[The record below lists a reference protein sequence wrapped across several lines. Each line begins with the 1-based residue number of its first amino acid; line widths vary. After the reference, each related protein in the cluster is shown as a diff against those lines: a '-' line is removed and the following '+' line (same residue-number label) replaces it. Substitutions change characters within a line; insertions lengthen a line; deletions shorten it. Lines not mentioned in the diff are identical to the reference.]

1 MKRKYHILSIIIS
14 AALLAGCL
22 SACGESGTI
31 GGSSSDENT
40 AATVTGGDAATTPD
54 TTADVEAPDVSG
66 ATTIALSGQSATATG
81 TGAEV
86 TDGMVTITAG
96 GTYVVTGTMT
106 EGRILVNAPKEEVT
120 LVLQDAAITCST
132 GSPLYVYK
140 SKATTLYLPEG
151 TASTLTDGTDYTFSD
166 SYSSAEEEEPNACL
180 YSKSDLVIAGSGSLT
195 VNANYNNG
203 ITGKDTL
210 FIQKAS
216 VTVNAVNHGINGKDS
231 LTIKDADITVTSGG
245 DALRSTNDSDTT
257 LGYLVITGSAL
268 KLTAGEDGIQAETTL
283 TISGGTATVTTAG
296 GAGQSISDDTSAK
309 GLKAGT
315 QVTVTGGTFQLNC
328 CDDAIHS
335 NGDVTISG
343 GSFTI
348 ATGDDGMHADD
359 TLSISSGTIDITRSY
374 EGLEGAKVLI
384 SGGKISIVASD
395 DGINAAG
402 GSDQSGSG
410 GFGFAPDSF
419 GGSGDY
425 LIRISGGVVTV
436 NASGDGIDSNGDI
449 EVTGGELYISGP
461 TSNGDGTIDCDGS
474 ATITGGIVVAAG
486 STGMA
491 ENFGTASTQGSILV
505 NLSGSAGQT
514 ITLKDSDGNILASF
528 TPAKAFGCVVVSAP
542 GVAQGGTY
550 TIAAGGASTTVT
562 MESLI
567 YGSGMGGFGG
577 MGGGMGGPV
586 IIGDVPDLNQYRIE
600 YNESVQH
607 LETLANALAK
617 VAGFP
622 QESAAPGQT
631 VATAAVAAAAA
642 AATAPT
648 DAVAEIKK
656 YKDLLD
662 SGIIT
667 EEEFTAKKKQLMG
680 I

>member
-1 MKRKYHILSIIIS
+1 M
-14 AALLAGCL
+14 
-22 SACGESGTI
+22 
-31 GGSSSDENT
+31 
-40 AATVTGGDAATTPD
+40 TGGDAATTPD

-66 ATTIALSGQSATATG
+66 ATTIALSGQSATSTG

-180 YSKSDLVIAGSGSLT
+180 YSKSDLIIAGSGSLT

-216 VTVNAVNHGINGKDS
+216 VTVTAVNHGINGKDS

-359 TLSISSGTIDITRSY
+359 TLSISNGTIDITRSY

-410 GFGFAPDSF
+410 GFGFVPDAF

-505 NLSGSAGQT
+505 NLSGSAGQA

-550 TIAAGGASTTVT
+550 TIAAGGVSTTVT

-577 MGGGMGGPV
+577 MGGGMG
-586 IIGDVPDLNQYRIE
+586 D
-600 YNESVQH
+600 
-607 LETLANALAK
+607 
-617 VAGFP
+617 
-622 QESAAPGQT
+622 PGNR
-631 VATAAVAAAAA
+631 
-642 AATAPT
+642 
-648 DAVAEIKK
+648 
-656 YKDLLD
+656 
-662 SGIIT
+662 G
-667 EEEFTAKKKQLMG
+667 
-680 I
+680 

>member
-1 MKRKYHILSIIIS
+1 MKRKYRILSIIIS

-22 SACGESGTI
+22 SACGESGTAT

-40 AATVTGGDAATTPD
+40 AATVTGGD
-54 TTADVEAPDVSG
+54 V
-66 ATTIALSGQSATATG
+66 TTIALSGQSATATG

-86 TDGMVTITAG
+86 TDGVVTITAG

-106 EGRILVNAPKEEVT
+106 EGRVLVNAPKEEVT
-120 LVLQDAAITCST
+120 LVLQDASITCST

-216 VTVNAVNHGINGKDS
+216 VTVTAVNHGINGKDS

-245 DALRSTNDSDTT
+245 DALRSTYDSDPT

-315 QVTVTGGTFQLNC
+315 QVTVTGGILQLNC

-348 ATGDDGMHADD
+348 ATSDDGMHADD

-402 GSDQSGSG
+402 GSDQSGFG
-410 GFGFAPDSF
+410 GFGFAPDAF

-425 LIRISGGVVTV
+425 LIRISGGAVTV

-505 NLSGSAGQT
+505 NLSGSTGQT
-514 ITLKDSDGNILASF
+514 ITLKDSDGDILASF

-577 MGGGMGGPV
+577 MGGGMGGP
-586 IIGDVPDLNQYRIE
+586 GNR
-600 YNESVQH
+600 
-607 LETLANALAK
+607 
-617 VAGFP
+617 G
-622 QESAAPGQT
+622 
-631 VATAAVAAAAA
+631 
-642 AATAPT
+642 
-648 DAVAEIKK
+648 
-656 YKDLLD
+656 
-662 SGIIT
+662 
-667 EEEFTAKKKQLMG
+667 
-680 I
+680 

>member
-22 SACGESGTI
+22 SACGESSTI

-40 AATVTGGDAATTPD
+40 AAAVTTPD

-66 ATTIALSGQSATATG
+66 ATTITLSGQSAAATG
-81 TGAEV
+81 TSAEV
-86 TDGMVTITAG
+86 TDGVVTITAG

-120 LVLQDAAITCST
+120 LVLQDASITCST

-216 VTVNAVNHGINGKDS
+216 VTVTAVNHGINGKDS
-231 LTIKDADITVTSGG
+231 LTIKNADITVTSGG
-245 DALRSTNDSDTT
+245 DALRSTNDSDPT

-328 CDDAIHS
+328 CDDTIHS
-335 NGDVTISG
+335 NGDVTI
-343 GSFTI
+343 
-348 ATGDDGMHADD
+348 
-359 TLSISSGTIDITRSY
+359 
-374 EGLEGAKVLI
+374 
-384 SGGKISIVASD
+384 
-395 DGINAAG
+395 
-402 GSDQSGSG
+402 
-410 GFGFAPDSF
+410 
-419 GGSGDY
+419 
-425 LIRISGGVVTV
+425 
-436 NASGDGIDSNGDI
+436 
-449 EVTGGELYISGP
+449 
-461 TSNGDGTIDCDGS
+461 DCDGS
-474 ATITGGIVVAAG
+474 VVAAG

-577 MGGGMGGPV
+577 MGDPGNMGGGQQPPQGGMGGPDKR
-586 IIGDVPDLNQYRIE
+586 G
-600 YNESVQH
+600 
-607 LETLANALAK
+607 
-617 VAGFP
+617 
-622 QESAAPGQT
+622 
-631 VATAAVAAAAA
+631 
-642 AATAPT
+642 
-648 DAVAEIKK
+648 
-656 YKDLLD
+656 
-662 SGIIT
+662 
-667 EEEFTAKKKQLMG
+667 
-680 I
+680 

>member
-1 MKRKYHILSIIIS
+1 MKRKYRILSIIIS

-22 SACGESGTI
+22 SACGESGTAT

-54 TTADVEAPDVSG
+54 TTADMEAPDVSG
-66 ATTIALSGQSATATG
+66 ATTITLSGQSAAATG

-166 SYSSAEEEEPNACL
+166 SYSSAEEEEPNASL
-180 YSKSDLVIAGSGSLT
+180 YSKSDLIIAGSGSLT

-216 VTVNAVNHGINGKDS
+216 VTVTAVNHGINGKDS

-245 DALRSTNDSDTT
+245 DALRSTNDSDPT

-335 NGDVTISG
+335 NGDVTIS
-343 GSFTI
+343 
-348 ATGDDGMHADD
+348 
-359 TLSISSGTIDITRSY
+359 ISSGTIDITRSY

-410 GFGFAPDSF
+410 GFGFAPDAF

-577 MGGGMGGPV
+577 MGDPGNMGGGQQP
-586 IIGDVPDLNQYRIE
+586 
-600 YNESVQH
+600 
-607 LETLANALAK
+607 
-617 VAGFP
+617 P
-622 QESAAPGQT
+622 QGGVGGPGNR
-631 VATAAVAAAAA
+631 
-642 AATAPT
+642 
-648 DAVAEIKK
+648 
-656 YKDLLD
+656 
-662 SGIIT
+662 G
-667 EEEFTAKKKQLMG
+667 
-680 I
+680 

>member
-1 MKRKYHILSIIIS
+1 MKRKYRILSIIIS

-22 SACGESGTI
+22 SACGESGTAT

-40 AATVTGGDAATTPD
+40 AATVTGGD
-54 TTADVEAPDVSG
+54 V
-66 ATTIALSGQSATATG
+66 TTIALSGQSATATG

-86 TDGMVTITAG
+86 TDGVVTITAG

-106 EGRILVNAPKEEVT
+106 EGRVLVNAPKEEVT
-120 LVLQDAAITCST
+120 LVLQDASITCST

-216 VTVNAVNHGINGKDS
+216 VTVTAVNHGINGKDS

-245 DALRSTNDSDTT
+245 DALRSTYDSDPT

-335 NGDVTISG
+335 NGNVTISG

-402 GSDQSGSG
+402 GSDQSGFG
-410 GFGFAPDSF
+410 GFGFAPDAF

-505 NLSGSAGQT
+505 NLSGSAGQA

-577 MGGGMGGPV
+577 MGDPGNMGGGQQPPQGGMGGPDNR
-586 IIGDVPDLNQYRIE
+586 G
-600 YNESVQH
+600 
-607 LETLANALAK
+607 
-617 VAGFP
+617 
-622 QESAAPGQT
+622 
-631 VATAAVAAAAA
+631 
-642 AATAPT
+642 
-648 DAVAEIKK
+648 
-656 YKDLLD
+656 
-662 SGIIT
+662 
-667 EEEFTAKKKQLMG
+667 
-680 I
+680 

>member
-1 MKRKYHILSIIIS
+1 MKRKYCILSIIIS

-22 SACGESGTI
+22 SACGESGTAI

-66 ATTIALSGQSATATG
+66 ATTIALSGQSAAVTG

-216 VTVNAVNHGINGKDS
+216 VTVTAVNHGINGKDS

-245 DALRSTNDSDTT
+245 DALRSTNDSDPT
-257 LGYLVITGSAL
+257 LGYLVITGSVL

-296 GAGQSISDDTSAK
+296 GAGQSISDDISAK

-348 ATGDDGMHADD
+348 ATGDDGMHAMIP
-359 TLSISSGTIDITRSY
+359 SPSP
-374 EGLEGAKVLI
+374 AAPLI
-384 SGGKISIVASD
+384 SP
-395 DGINAAG
+395 AATRAWR
-402 GSDQSGSG
+402 
-410 GFGFAPDSF
+410 APRCS
-419 GGSGDY
+419 S
-425 LIRISGGVVTV
+425 
-436 NASGDGIDSNGDI
+436 
-449 EVTGGELYISGP
+449 P
-461 TSNGDGTIDCDGS
+461 
-474 ATITGGIVVAAG
+474 AAR
-486 STGMA
+486 SPSSPAM
-491 ENFGTASTQGSILV
+491 TASMPRAAAI
-505 NLSGSAGQT
+505 
-514 ITLKDSDGNILASF
+514 
-528 TPAKAFGCVVVSAP
+528 KA
-542 GVAQGGTY
+542 
-550 TIAAGGASTTVT
+550 
-562 MESLI
+562 
-567 YGSGMGGFGG
+567 
-577 MGGGMGGPV
+577 
-586 IIGDVPDLNQYRIE
+586 
-600 YNESVQH
+600 
-607 LETLANALAK
+607 ALA
-617 VAGFP
+617 ASASRRMP
-622 QESAAPGQT
+622 SAAPGIT
-631 VATAAVAAAAA
+631 SSVSPAAWSLSMPPATASI
-642 AATAPT
+642 PT
-648 DAVAEIKK
+648 VISK
-656 YKDLLD
+656 
-662 SGIIT
+662 
-667 EEEFTAKKKQLMG
+667 
-680 I
+680 

>member
-1 MKRKYHILSIIIS
+1 MKRKYRILSIIIS

-22 SACGESGTI
+22 SACGESGTAT

-40 AATVTGGDAATTPD
+40 AATVTGGD
-54 TTADVEAPDVSG
+54 V
-66 ATTIALSGQSATATG
+66 TTIALSGQSATATG

-86 TDGMVTITAG
+86 TDGVVTITAG
-96 GTYVVTGTMT
+96 GTYVVTDTMT
-106 EGRILVNAPKEEVT
+106 EGRVLVNAPKEEVT
-120 LVLQDAAITCST
+120 LVLQDASITCST

-216 VTVNAVNHGINGKDS
+216 VTVTAVNHGINGKDS

-245 DALRSTNDSDTT
+245 DALRSTYDSDPT

-315 QVTVTGGTFQLNC
+315 QVTVTGGILQLNC

-348 ATGDDGMHADD
+348 ATSDDGMHADD

-402 GSDQSGSG
+402 GSDQSGFG
-410 GFGFAPDSF
+410 GFGFAPDAF

-425 LIRISGGVVTV
+425 LIRISGGAVTV

-505 NLSGSAGQT
+505 NLSGSTGQT
-514 ITLKDSDGNILASF
+514 ITLKDSDGDILASF

-577 MGGGMGGPV
+577 MGGGMGGP
-586 IIGDVPDLNQYRIE
+586 GNR
-600 YNESVQH
+600 
-607 LETLANALAK
+607 
-617 VAGFP
+617 G
-622 QESAAPGQT
+622 
-631 VATAAVAAAAA
+631 
-642 AATAPT
+642 
-648 DAVAEIKK
+648 
-656 YKDLLD
+656 
-662 SGIIT
+662 
-667 EEEFTAKKKQLMG
+667 
-680 I
+680 

>member
-22 SACGESGTI
+22 SACGESGTAT

-66 ATTIALSGQSATATG
+66 ATTIALSGQSAAVTG

-86 TDGMVTITAG
+86 TDGVVTITAG

-120 LVLQDAAITCST
+120 LVLQDASITCST

-296 GAGQSISDDTSAK
+296 GAGQSISDDISAK

-328 CDDAIHS
+328 YDDAIHS

-384 SGGKISIVASD
+384 SGGNISLVASD

-410 GFGFAPDSF
+410 GFGFAPDAF

-436 NASGDGIDSNGDI
+436 NVSGDGIDSNGDI

-461 TSNGDGTIDCDGS
+461 TFNGDGTIDCDGS

-577 MGGGMGGPV
+577 MGGGMGDPGNMGGGQQPPQGGVGGP
-586 IIGDVPDLNQYRIE
+586 GNR
-600 YNESVQH
+600 
-607 LETLANALAK
+607 
-617 VAGFP
+617 G
-622 QESAAPGQT
+622 
-631 VATAAVAAAAA
+631 
-642 AATAPT
+642 
-648 DAVAEIKK
+648 
-656 YKDLLD
+656 
-662 SGIIT
+662 
-667 EEEFTAKKKQLMG
+667 
-680 I
+680 

>member
-1 MKRKYHILSIIIS
+1 MKRKYRILSIIIS

-22 SACGESGTI
+22 SACGESGTAT

-66 ATTIALSGQSATATG
+66 ATTIALSGQSATVTG

-120 LVLQDAAITCST
+120 LVLQDSSITCST

-216 VTVNAVNHGINGKDS
+216 VTVTAVNHGINGKDS
-231 LTIKDADITVTSGG
+231 LTIKDADITVTSAG
-245 DALRSTNDSDTT
+245 DALRSTYDSDPT

-315 QVTVTGGTFQLNC
+315 QVTVTGGTLQLNC

-348 ATGDDGMHADD
+348 ATGEDGMHADD

-402 GSDQSGSG
+402 GSDQSGFG
-410 GFGFAPDSF
+410 GFGFAPDAF

-577 MGGGMGGPV
+577 MGDPGNMGGGQQP
-586 IIGDVPDLNQYRIE
+586 
-600 YNESVQH
+600 
-607 LETLANALAK
+607 
-617 VAGFP
+617 P
-622 QESAAPGQT
+622 QGGVGGPGNR
-631 VATAAVAAAAA
+631 
-642 AATAPT
+642 
-648 DAVAEIKK
+648 
-656 YKDLLD
+656 
-662 SGIIT
+662 G
-667 EEEFTAKKKQLMG
+667 
-680 I
+680 

>member
-1 MKRKYHILSIIIS
+1 MKRKYCILSIIIS

-22 SACGESGTI
+22 SACGESSTI

-86 TDGMVTITAG
+86 TDGVVTITAG

-180 YSKSDLVIAGSGSLT
+180 YSKSDLIIAGSGSLT

-203 ITGKDTL
+203 ITGKDT
-210 FIQKAS
+210 
-216 VTVNAVNHGINGKDS
+216 

-245 DALRSTNDSDTT
+245 DALRSTNDSDPT

-335 NGDVTISG
+335 NGNVTISG

-410 GFGFAPDSF
+410 GFGFAPDAF

-436 NASGDGIDSNGDI
+436 NVSGDGIDSNGDI

-514 ITLKDSDGNILASF
+514 IALKDSDGNILASF

-577 MGGGMGGPV
+577 MGDPGNMGGGQQP
-586 IIGDVPDLNQYRIE
+586 
-600 YNESVQH
+600 
-607 LETLANALAK
+607 
-617 VAGFP
+617 P
-622 QESAAPGQT
+622 QGGVGGPGNR
-631 VATAAVAAAAA
+631 
-642 AATAPT
+642 
-648 DAVAEIKK
+648 
-656 YKDLLD
+656 
-662 SGIIT
+662 G
-667 EEEFTAKKKQLMG
+667 
-680 I
+680 

>member
-22 SACGESGTI
+22 SACGESGTAT

-66 ATTIALSGQSATATG
+66 ATTITLSGQSAAVTG
-81 TGAEV
+81 TSAEV
-86 TDGMVTITAG
+86 TDGVVTITAG

-120 LVLQDAAITCST
+120 LVLQDASITCST

-216 VTVNAVNHGINGKDS
+216 VTVTAVNHGINGKDS
-231 LTIKDADITVTSGG
+231 LIIKDADITVTSGG

-296 GAGQSISDDTSAK
+296 GADQSISDDTSAK

-402 GSDQSGSG
+402 GSDQSGFG
-410 GFGFAPDSF
+410 GFGFAPDAF

-505 NLSGSAGQT
+505 NLSGSAGQA
-514 ITLKDSDGNILASF
+514 ITLKDFDGDILASF

-577 MGGGMGGPV
+577 MGGGMGGP
-586 IIGDVPDLNQYRIE
+586 GNR
-600 YNESVQH
+600 
-607 LETLANALAK
+607 
-617 VAGFP
+617 G
-622 QESAAPGQT
+622 
-631 VATAAVAAAAA
+631 
-642 AATAPT
+642 
-648 DAVAEIKK
+648 
-656 YKDLLD
+656 
-662 SGIIT
+662 
-667 EEEFTAKKKQLMG
+667 
-680 I
+680 

>member
-1 MKRKYHILSIIIS
+1 MKRKYCILSIIIS

-22 SACGESGTI
+22 SACGESGTAT

-66 ATTIALSGQSATATG
+66 ATTITLSGQSAAVTG

-86 TDGMVTITAG
+86 TDGVVTITAG

-166 SYSSAEEEEPNACL
+166 SYSSTEEEEPNACL
-180 YSKSDLVIAGSGSLT
+180 YSKSDLIIAGSGSLT

-216 VTVNAVNHGINGKDS
+216 VTVTAVNHGINGKDS

-245 DALRSTNDSDTT
+245 DALRSTYDSDPT

-335 NGDVTISG
+335 NGNV
-343 GSFTI
+343 TI

-402 GSDQSGSG
+402 GSDQSGFG
-410 GFGFAPDSF
+410 GFGFAPDAF

-436 NASGDGIDSNGDI
+436 NVSGDGIDSNGDI

-461 TSNGDGTIDCDGS
+461 TSNGDGAIDCDGS

-514 ITLKDSDGNILASF
+514 ITLKDSDGDILASF

-577 MGGGMGGPV
+577 MGG
-586 IIGDVPDLNQYRIE
+586 
-600 YNESVQH
+600 
-607 LETLANALAK
+607 
-617 VAGFP
+617 
-622 QESAAPGQT
+622 PGNR
-631 VATAAVAAAAA
+631 
-642 AATAPT
+642 
-648 DAVAEIKK
+648 
-656 YKDLLD
+656 
-662 SGIIT
+662 G
-667 EEEFTAKKKQLMG
+667 
-680 I
+680 

>member
-1 MKRKYHILSIIIS
+1 MKRKYRILSIIIS

-22 SACGESGTI
+22 SACGESSTI

-66 ATTIALSGQSATATG
+66 ATTITLSGQSAAVTG
-81 TGAEV
+81 TSAEV
-86 TDGMVTITAG
+86 ADGMVTITAG

-132 GSPLYVYK
+132 GSSLYVYK

-216 VTVNAVNHGINGKDS
+216 VTV
-231 LTIKDADITVTSGG
+231 TSGG

-296 GAGQSISDDTSAK
+296 GADKSISDDTSAK

-335 NGDVTISG
+335 NGDVTISS

-384 SGGKISIVASD
+384 SGGKISIIASD

-410 GFGFAPDSF
+410 GFGFAPDAF
-419 GGSGDY
+419 GSSGDY

-505 NLSGSAGQT
+505 NLSGSAGQA

-550 TIAAGGASTTVT
+550 TIAAGGTSTTVT

-577 MGGGMGGPV
+577 MGGGQQPPQGGMGGPDNR
-586 IIGDVPDLNQYRIE
+586 G
-600 YNESVQH
+600 
-607 LETLANALAK
+607 
-617 VAGFP
+617 
-622 QESAAPGQT
+622 
-631 VATAAVAAAAA
+631 
-642 AATAPT
+642 
-648 DAVAEIKK
+648 
-656 YKDLLD
+656 
-662 SGIIT
+662 
-667 EEEFTAKKKQLMG
+667 
-680 I
+680 

>member
-22 SACGESGTI
+22 SACGESGTAI

-66 ATTIALSGQSATATG
+66 ATTIALSGQSAAVTG

-132 GSPLYVYK
+132 GSPLYAYK

-180 YSKSDLVIAGSGSLT
+180 YSKSDLVIASSGSLT

-216 VTVNAVNHGINGKDS
+216 VTVTAVNHGINGKDS

-245 DALRSTNDSDTT
+245 DALRSTNDSDPT

-296 GAGQSISDDTSAK
+296 GAGQSISDDISAK

-402 GSDQSGSG
+402 GSDQSG
-410 GFGFAPDSF
+410 FGFAPDAF
-419 GGSGDY
+419 GNSGDY
-425 LIRISGGVVTV
+425 LIRISGGMVTV

-567 YGSGMGGFGG
+567 YGSGMGGPGNI
-577 MGGGMGGPV
+577 GGGQQPPQGCMGGPDNR
-586 IIGDVPDLNQYRIE
+586 G
-600 YNESVQH
+600 
-607 LETLANALAK
+607 
-617 VAGFP
+617 
-622 QESAAPGQT
+622 
-631 VATAAVAAAAA
+631 
-642 AATAPT
+642 
-648 DAVAEIKK
+648 
-656 YKDLLD
+656 
-662 SGIIT
+662 
-667 EEEFTAKKKQLMG
+667 
-680 I
+680 

>member
-1 MKRKYHILSIIIS
+1 MKRKYCILPIIIS

-22 SACGESGTI
+22 SACGESGTAT

-66 ATTIALSGQSATATG
+66 ATTITLSGQSAAATG

-216 VTVNAVNHGINGKDS
+216 VTVTAVNHGINGKDS

-343 GSFTI
+343 GS
-348 ATGDDGMHADD
+348 
-359 TLSISSGTIDITRSY
+359 
-374 EGLEGAKVLI
+374 
-384 SGGKISIVASD
+384 
-395 DGINAAG
+395 
-402 GSDQSGSG
+402 DQSGFG
-410 GFGFAPDSF
+410 GSGFAPDAF

-577 MGGGMGGPV
+577 MGGGMGGP
-586 IIGDVPDLNQYRIE
+586 GNMGGGQQP
-600 YNESVQH
+600 
-607 LETLANALAK
+607 
-617 VAGFP
+617 P
-622 QESAAPGQT
+622 QGGMGGPGNR
-631 VATAAVAAAAA
+631 
-642 AATAPT
+642 
-648 DAVAEIKK
+648 
-656 YKDLLD
+656 
-662 SGIIT
+662 G
-667 EEEFTAKKKQLMG
+667 
-680 I
+680 

>member
-22 SACGESGTI
+22 SACGESGTAT
-31 GGSSSDENT
+31 GGGSSDENT
-40 AATVTGGDAATTPD
+40 AATVTTPD
-54 TTADVEAPDVSG
+54 TTADVEATDVSG

-106 EGRILVNAPKEEVT
+106 EGHILVNAPKEEVT
-120 LVLQDAAITCST
+120 LVLQDASITCST

-216 VTVNAVNHGINGKDS
+216 VTVTAVNHGINGKDS

-315 QVTVTGGTFQLNC
+315 QVAVTGGTLQLNC

-335 NGDVTISG
+335 NGD
-343 GSFTI
+343 
-348 ATGDDGMHADD
+348 
-359 TLSISSGTIDITRSY
+359 GTIDR
-374 EGLEGAKVLI
+374 
-384 SGGKISIVASD
+384 
-395 DGINAAG
+395 
-402 GSDQSGSG
+402 
-410 GFGFAPDSF
+410 
-419 GGSGDY
+419 
-425 LIRISGGVVTV
+425 
-436 NASGDGIDSNGDI
+436 
-449 EVTGGELYISGP
+449 
-461 TSNGDGTIDCDGS
+461 DGS

-567 YGSGMGGFGG
+567 YGSGMGDPGNMGG
-577 MGGGMGGPV
+577 GQQPPQGGMGGPDNR
-586 IIGDVPDLNQYRIE
+586 G
-600 YNESVQH
+600 
-607 LETLANALAK
+607 
-617 VAGFP
+617 
-622 QESAAPGQT
+622 
-631 VATAAVAAAAA
+631 
-642 AATAPT
+642 
-648 DAVAEIKK
+648 
-656 YKDLLD
+656 
-662 SGIIT
+662 
-667 EEEFTAKKKQLMG
+667 
-680 I
+680 

>member
-14 AALLAGCL
+14 AVLLAGCL
-22 SACGESGTI
+22 SA

-40 AATVTGGDAATTPD
+40 AAAVTTPD

-106 EGRILVNAPKEEVT
+106 EGRILVNVPKEEVT
-120 LVLQDAAITCST
+120 LVLQDASITCST

-140 SKATTLYLPEG
+140 SKATTLYLTEG

-296 GAGQSISDDTSAK
+296 GAGQSISDDISAK

-410 GFGFAPDSF
+410 GFGFAPDAF

-436 NASGDGIDSNGDI
+436 NVSGDGIDSNGDI

-461 TSNGDGTIDCDGS
+461 TSNGDVTIDCDGS

-577 MGGGMGGPV
+577 MGGGMGDPGNMGGGQQPPQGGVGGP
-586 IIGDVPDLNQYRIE
+586 GNR
-600 YNESVQH
+600 
-607 LETLANALAK
+607 
-617 VAGFP
+617 G
-622 QESAAPGQT
+622 
-631 VATAAVAAAAA
+631 
-642 AATAPT
+642 
-648 DAVAEIKK
+648 
-656 YKDLLD
+656 
-662 SGIIT
+662 
-667 EEEFTAKKKQLMG
+667 
-680 I
+680 

>member
-22 SACGESGTI
+22 SACGESGTVI

-66 ATTIALSGQSATATG
+66 ATTIALSGQSAAVTG

-180 YSKSDLVIAGSGSLT
+180 YSKSDLIIAGSGSLT

-203 ITGKDTL
+203 IT
-210 FIQKAS
+210 
-216 VTVNAVNHGINGKDS
+216 GKDS

-245 DALRSTNDSDTT
+245 DALRSTNDSDPT

-402 GSDQSGSG
+402 GSDQSGFG
-410 GFGFAPDSF
+410 GFGFAPDAF

-425 LIRISGGVVTV
+425 LIRISGGMVTV

-449 EVTGGELYISGP
+449 EVTGGELYIIGP

-550 TIAAGGASTTVT
+550 TITAGSASTTVT

-577 MGGGMGGPV
+577 MGDPGNMGGGQQPPQGGMGGPDNR
-586 IIGDVPDLNQYRIE
+586 G
-600 YNESVQH
+600 
-607 LETLANALAK
+607 
-617 VAGFP
+617 
-622 QESAAPGQT
+622 
-631 VATAAVAAAAA
+631 
-642 AATAPT
+642 
-648 DAVAEIKK
+648 
-656 YKDLLD
+656 
-662 SGIIT
+662 
-667 EEEFTAKKKQLMG
+667 
-680 I
+680 

>member
-1 MKRKYHILSIIIS
+1 MKRKYRILSIIIS

-22 SACGESGTI
+22 SACGESGTPT

-40 AATVTGGDAATTPD
+40 ATTVTGGDAAVTTPD
-54 TTADVEAPDVSG
+54 TTADVEALDVSG
-66 ATTIALSGQSATATG
+66 ATTIGLSGQSATITG

-86 TDGMVTITAG
+86 ADGVVTITAG

-120 LVLQDAAITCST
+120 LVLQDASITCST

-140 SKATTLYLPEG
+140 SKTTTLYLPEG
-151 TASTLTDGTDYTFSD
+151 TAATLTDGANYTFSD

-210 FIQKAS
+210 LIQKAS
-216 VTVNAVNHGINGKDS
+216 VTVTAVNHGITGKDS
-231 LTIKDADITVTSGG
+231 LTVRDAAITVTSGG

-257 LGYLVITGSAL
+257 LGYIVITGSAL

-283 TISGGTATVTTAG
+283 TISGGTTTVTTAG

-315 QVTVTGGTFQLNC
+315 QVTITGGTFQLNC

-359 TLSISSGTIDITRSY
+359 TLTISSGTIEITRSY
-374 EGLEGAKVLI
+374 EGLEGANVLI
-384 SGGKISIVASD
+384 SGGNISIVASD

-402 GSDQSGSG
+402 GSDQSGFG
-410 GFGFAPDSF
+410 GFGFAPDAF

-425 LIRISGGVVTV
+425 LIRVSGGVVTV

-461 TSNGDGTIDCDGS
+461 TSNGDGAIDCDGS

-514 ITLKDSDGNILASF
+514 ITLKDSAGNILASF

-542 GVAQGGTY
+542 GVVQGGTY
-550 TIAAGGASTTVT
+550 TITAGSTSTTVT

-567 YGSGMGGFGG
+567 YGSGMGDPGN
-577 MGGGMGGPV
+577 MGGGQQPPQGIPGNMGGP
-586 IIGDVPDLNQYRIE
+586 
-600 YNESVQH
+600 
-607 LETLANALAK
+607 
-617 VAGFP
+617 
-622 QESAAPGQT
+622 
-631 VATAAVAAAAA
+631 
-642 AATAPT
+642 
-648 DAVAEIKK
+648 
-656 YKDLLD
+656 
-662 SGIIT
+662 SGR
-667 EEEFTAKKKQLMG
+667 G
-680 I
+680 

>member
-22 SACGESGTI
+22 SACGESGTVI
-31 GGSSSDENT
+31 GGSSSDENM

-66 ATTIALSGQSATATG
+66 ATTIALSGQSAAVTG

-180 YSKSDLVIAGSGSLT
+180 YSKSDLIIAGSGSLT

-216 VTVNAVNHGINGKDS
+216 VTVTAVNHGINGKDS

-245 DALRSTNDSDTT
+245 DALRSTNDSDPT

-328 CDDAIHS
+328 CDDAIH
-335 NGDVTISG
+335 
-343 GSFTI
+343 
-348 ATGDDGMHADD
+348 
-359 TLSISSGTIDITRSY
+359 
-374 EGLEGAKVLI
+374 
-384 SGGKISIVASD
+384 
-395 DGINAAG
+395 
-402 GSDQSGSG
+402 
-410 GFGFAPDSF
+410 
-419 GGSGDY
+419 
-425 LIRISGGVVTV
+425 
-436 NASGDGIDSNGDI
+436 
-449 EVTGGELYISGP
+449 
-461 TSNGDGTIDCDGS
+461 SNGDGTIDCDGS

-550 TIAAGGASTTVT
+550 TITAGSASTTVT

-577 MGGGMGGPV
+577 MGDPGNMGGGQQPPQGGMGGPDNR
-586 IIGDVPDLNQYRIE
+586 G
-600 YNESVQH
+600 
-607 LETLANALAK
+607 
-617 VAGFP
+617 
-622 QESAAPGQT
+622 
-631 VATAAVAAAAA
+631 
-642 AATAPT
+642 
-648 DAVAEIKK
+648 
-656 YKDLLD
+656 
-662 SGIIT
+662 
-667 EEEFTAKKKQLMG
+667 
-680 I
+680 

>member
-1 MKRKYHILSIIIS
+1 MKRKYCILSIIIS

-22 SACGESGTI
+22 SACCESGTAT

-54 TTADVEAPDVSG
+54 TTADVETPDVSG

-86 TDGMVTITAG
+86 TDGVVTITAG

-216 VTVNAVNHGINGKDS
+216 VTVTAVNHGINGKDS
-231 LTIKDADITVTSGG
+231 LTIKDADITV
-245 DALRSTNDSDTT
+245 
-257 LGYLVITGSAL
+257 
-268 KLTAGEDGIQAETTL
+268 
-283 TISGGTATVTTAG
+283 
-296 GAGQSISDDTSAK
+296 TSAK

-402 GSDQSGSG
+402 GSDQSGFG
-410 GFGFAPDSF
+410 GFGFAPDAF

-577 MGGGMGGPV
+577 MGGGMGDPGNMGGGQQPPQGGVGGP
-586 IIGDVPDLNQYRIE
+586 GNR
-600 YNESVQH
+600 
-607 LETLANALAK
+607 
-617 VAGFP
+617 G
-622 QESAAPGQT
+622 
-631 VATAAVAAAAA
+631 
-642 AATAPT
+642 
-648 DAVAEIKK
+648 
-656 YKDLLD
+656 
-662 SGIIT
+662 
-667 EEEFTAKKKQLMG
+667 
-680 I
+680 

>member
-1 MKRKYHILSIIIS
+1 MKRKYRILSIIIS

-22 SACGESGTI
+22 SACGESGTAT

-40 AATVTGGDAATTPD
+40 AATVTGGD
-54 TTADVEAPDVSG
+54 V
-66 ATTIALSGQSATATG
+66 TTIALSGQSATATG

-86 TDGMVTITAG
+86 TDGVVTITAG

-106 EGRILVNAPKEEVT
+106 EGRVLVNAPKEEVT
-120 LVLQDAAITCST
+120 LVLQDASITCST

-216 VTVNAVNHGINGKDS
+216 VTVTAVNHGINGKDS

-245 DALRSTNDSDTT
+245 DALRSTYDSDPT

-335 NGDVTISG
+335 NGNVTISG

-384 SGGKISIVASD
+384 SGGKISIVTSD

-402 GSDQSGSG
+402 GSDQSGSD
-410 GFGFAPDSF
+410 GFGFAPDAF

-436 NASGDGIDSNGDI
+436 NVSGDGIDSNGDI

-514 ITLKDSDGNILASF
+514 ITLKDSDGDILASF

-550 TIAAGGASTTVT
+550 TIAAGGASTAVT

-577 MGGGMGGPV
+577 MGGPGNMGGGQQP
-586 IIGDVPDLNQYRIE
+586 
-600 YNESVQH
+600 
-607 LETLANALAK
+607 
-617 VAGFP
+617 P
-622 QESAAPGQT
+622 QGGVGGPGNR
-631 VATAAVAAAAA
+631 
-642 AATAPT
+642 
-648 DAVAEIKK
+648 
-656 YKDLLD
+656 
-662 SGIIT
+662 G
-667 EEEFTAKKKQLMG
+667 
-680 I
+680 

>member
-22 SACGESGTI
+22 SACGESGTAT

-40 AATVTGGDAATTPD
+40 AAAVTTPD

-66 ATTIALSGQSATATG
+66 ATTITLSGQSAAVTG

-86 TDGMVTITAG
+86 TDGVVTITAG

-120 LVLQDAAITCST
+120 LVLQDAAITCTT
-132 GSPLYVYK
+132 GGPLYVYK
-140 SKATTLYLPEG
+140 SRATTLYLPEG

-216 VTVNAVNHGINGKDS
+216 VTVTAVNHGINGKDS
-231 LTIKDADITVTSGG
+231 
-245 DALRSTNDSDTT
+245 
-257 LGYLVITGSAL
+257 
-268 KLTAGEDGIQAETTL
+268 L

-402 GSDQSGSG
+402 GSDQSGFG
-410 GFGFAPDSF
+410 GFGFAPDAF

-577 MGGGMGGPV
+577 MGGGMGDPGNMGGGQQPPQGGVGGP
-586 IIGDVPDLNQYRIE
+586 GNR
-600 YNESVQH
+600 
-607 LETLANALAK
+607 
-617 VAGFP
+617 G
-622 QESAAPGQT
+622 
-631 VATAAVAAAAA
+631 
-642 AATAPT
+642 
-648 DAVAEIKK
+648 
-656 YKDLLD
+656 
-662 SGIIT
+662 
-667 EEEFTAKKKQLMG
+667 
-680 I
+680 

>member
-14 AALLAGCL
+14 AVLLAGCL
-22 SACGESGTI
+22 SACGESSTT

-40 AATVTGGDAATTPD
+40 AAAVTTPD

-106 EGRILVNAPKEEVT
+106 EGRILVNVPKEEVT
-120 LVLQDAAITCST
+120 LVLQDASITCST

-140 SKATTLYLPEG
+140 SKATTLYLTEG

-296 GAGQSISDDTSAK
+296 GAGQSISDDISAK

-410 GFGFAPDSF
+410 GFGFAPDAF

-436 NASGDGIDSNGDI
+436 NVSGDGIDSNGDI

-461 TSNGDGTIDCDGS
+461 
-474 ATITGGIVVAAG
+474 
-486 STGMA
+486 GMA

-514 ITLKDSDGNILASF
+514 IALKDSDGNILASF

-577 MGGGMGGPV
+577 MGDPGNMGGGQQP
-586 IIGDVPDLNQYRIE
+586 
-600 YNESVQH
+600 
-607 LETLANALAK
+607 
-617 VAGFP
+617 P
-622 QESAAPGQT
+622 QGGVGGPGNR
-631 VATAAVAAAAA
+631 
-642 AATAPT
+642 
-648 DAVAEIKK
+648 
-656 YKDLLD
+656 
-662 SGIIT
+662 G
-667 EEEFTAKKKQLMG
+667 
-680 I
+680 

>member
-22 SACGESGTI
+22 SACGESGTAT
-31 GGSSSDENT
+31 GGSSSVENT
-40 AATVTGGDAATTPD
+40 AATVTGGD
-54 TTADVEAPDVSG
+54 

-86 TDGMVTITAG
+86 TDGVVTITAG

-120 LVLQDAAITCST
+120 LVLQDASITCST

-151 TASTLTDGTDYTFSD
+151 TDSTLTDGTDYTFSD

-216 VTVNAVNHGINGKDS
+216 VTVTAVNHGINGKDS

-257 LGYLVITGSAL
+257 LGYLAITGSAL
-268 KLTAGEDGIQAETTL
+268 KLTAG
-283 TISGGTATVTTAG
+283 
-296 GAGQSISDDTSAK
+296 GAGQSISNDTSAK
-309 GLKAGT
+309 GFKAGT

-343 GSFTI
+343 SSFTI

-402 GSDQSGSG
+402 GSDQSGFG
-410 GFGFAPDSF
+410 GFGFAPDAF

-505 NLSGSAGQT
+505 NLSGSAGQA
-514 ITLKDSDGNILASF
+514 ITLKDSDGDILASF
-528 TPAKAFGCVVVSAP
+528 TPAKAFGCVVISAP

-567 YGSGMGGFGG
+567 YGSDMGGFGG
-577 MGGGMGGPV
+577 MGGGMGGP
-586 IIGDVPDLNQYRIE
+586 GNR
-600 YNESVQH
+600 
-607 LETLANALAK
+607 
-617 VAGFP
+617 G
-622 QESAAPGQT
+622 
-631 VATAAVAAAAA
+631 
-642 AATAPT
+642 
-648 DAVAEIKK
+648 
-656 YKDLLD
+656 
-662 SGIIT
+662 
-667 EEEFTAKKKQLMG
+667 
-680 I
+680 

>member
-1 MKRKYHILSIIIS
+1 MKRKYRILSIIIS

-22 SACGESGTI
+22 SACGESGTAT

-66 ATTIALSGQSATATG
+66 ATTITLSGQSATATG

-86 TDGMVTITAG
+86 TDGVVTITAG

-120 LVLQDAAITCST
+120 LVLQEASITCST

-151 TASTLTDGTDYTFSD
+151 TASTLTDGADYTFSD

-216 VTVNAVNHGINGKDS
+216 VTVTAVNHGINGKDS

-296 GAGQSISDDTSAK
+296 GADQSISDDTSAK

-402 GSDQSGSG
+402 GSDQSGFG
-410 GFGFAPDSF
+410 GFGFAPDAF

-505 NLSGSAGQT
+505 NLSGSAGQA
-514 ITLKDSDGNILASF
+514 ITLKDSDGDILASF

-577 MGGGMGGPV
+577 MGGGMGDPGNMGGGQQPPQGGMGGP
-586 IIGDVPDLNQYRIE
+586 GNR
-600 YNESVQH
+600 
-607 LETLANALAK
+607 
-617 VAGFP
+617 G
-622 QESAAPGQT
+622 
-631 VATAAVAAAAA
+631 
-642 AATAPT
+642 
-648 DAVAEIKK
+648 
-656 YKDLLD
+656 
-662 SGIIT
+662 
-667 EEEFTAKKKQLMG
+667 
-680 I
+680 